1 MKCPVCDRE
10 IRIKKNQVVDC
21 QCGARL
27 MAVEINK
34 KILIENLKEE
44 K

>member
-1 MKCPVCDRE
+1 MKCPECNRE
-10 IRIKKNQVVDC
+10 IRIKKNQVIDC

-34 KILIENLKEE
+34 KLLIENLKEE